1 MPPEPCDNANC
12 TDSDGV
18 MEKRSMVT
26 SEQIEGSAGVATAF
40 DRHYGGK
47 FAESREAVEAL
58 RQSELLHRIILENIS
73 DTVFITDKDGR
84 FTYVC
89 PNVSV
94 IFGYGHEEVVAFGN
108 IDNLLGTDLFD
119 PDQLDAATELNNI
132 ERAVQD
138 KAGQTRIL
146 LVNVKKVSIKNG
158 TLLYTCHEITE
169 RKKAQAEQ
177 RKQREYL
184 NTLLETIP
192 NPFFYKDKWGKYSGC
207 NKAFEEFVG
216 KARSDIIGRTV
227 REFGPKKIT
236 DRYNEMDQALFENP
250 GKQHYEWQVRGAD
263 GALRDVIFDKATI
276 MDSGGDIIGLVG
288 VISDITERIQSER
301 AMRKSEATL
310 KAILAAS
317 PIGICLVRDRVIR
330 WTNQAFYRV
339 WGYAE
344 NVLEGKSTRILY
356 PSEEAYE
363 KIGGKFYNQIER
375 EGIGKIETVWTKASG
390 EEIHCFLQGC
400 LLDDADPD
408 KGVIVS
414 VLDIT
419 ERKRAEDLVRSLSH
433 MLIEAQEKERKM
445 LSYELHDGVAQ
456 NLSCLKLDCDTFF
469 DGQSDIPD
477 YLVRKAKQH
486 SNLIMQT
493 INAVRELSYG
503 LHPPSLEALGLE
515 QTLYQLCEELS
526 ETSGLDVAYVPT
538 GLTTL
543 KPNPLLEINIY
554 RLVQEGF
561 NNIRKHAQATHVK
574 LVIIACHT
582 NIMLRIEDDGIGI
595 QNKASGEGAC
605 PKEGMGIRNMT
616 ERVNLLRGKINIK
629 TKPGHGTQ
637 IRVRIPT

>member
-1 MPPEPCDNANC
+1 
-12 TDSDGV
+12 
-18 MEKRSMVT
+18 MVT
-26 SEQIEGSAGVATAF
+26 SERIEASVGAVNAF
-40 DRHYGGK
+40 DGQYGGDI
-47 FAESREAVEAL
+47 AESRQAVEAL

-73 DTVFITDKDGR
+73 DTVFITDDDGC

-94 IFGYGHEEVVAFGN
+94 IFGYGHEEVVALGS
-108 IDNLLGTDLFD
+108 IEKLLGGDLYD
-119 PDQLDAATELNNI
+119 PVLLETADELQNI

-146 LVNVKKVSIKNG
+146 LVNVKKVSIKDG

-177 RKQREYL
+177 KKQREYL

-192 NPFFYKDKWGKYSGC
+192 NPVFYKDKLGRYSGC

-216 KARSDIIGRTV
+216 KARSKIIGRTV
-227 REFGPKKIT
+227 FEFGPEQIA
-236 DRYNEMDQALFENP
+236 DRYHQMDRALFENP
-250 GKQHYEWQVRGAD
+250 GKQHYEWQVQGGD
-263 GALRDVIFDKATI
+263 GSLRDVIFDKATI
-276 MDSGGDIIGLVG
+276 EDPGGDVVGLVG
-288 VISDITERIQSER
+288 VISDITERIASER
-301 AMRKSEATL
+301 ALRQSEATL

-330 WTNQAFYRV
+330 WTNQAFYRI

-344 NVLEGKSTRILY
+344 NTLEGKSTRILY
-356 PSEEAYE
+356 PSDEAYAR
-363 KIGGKFYNQIER
+363 IGDKFYNQIKHK
-375 EGIGKIETVWTKASG
+375 GVGKIETVWVKAGG
-390 EEIHCFLQGC
+390 EEIHCILHGCFL
-400 LLDDADPD
+400 DASDPD
-408 KGVIVS
+408 KGIIVG

-433 MLIEAQEKERKM
+433 MLIAAQENERKM
-445 LSYELHDGVAQ
+445 LSYELHDSVAQ
-456 NLSCLKLDCDTFF
+456 NLSCLKIDCDTFF

-477 YLVRKAKQH
+477 HLVKKAKKH
-486 SNLIMQT
+486 SDLILQT

-515 QTLYQLCEELS
+515 QTLFQLCEELAD
-526 ETSGLDVAYVPT
+526 TSGLYVSYIPT
-538 GLTTL
+538 GLHSL

-561 NNIRKHAQATHVK
+561 NNIRKHAQASEVK
-574 LVIIACHT
+574 LVIIASHT
-582 NIMLRIEDDGIGI
+582 NITLRIEDDGIGI
-595 QNKASGEGAC
+595 QDKDRGEGGC
-605 PKEGMGIRNMT
+605 PKDGMGIRNMT
-616 ERVNLLRGKINIK
+616 ERVNLLRGKIHIK

-637 IRVRIPT
+637 IRVRIPILEAKQTDG